1 MATRED
7 FPDRPRHSRS
17 NDELDPAAFE
27 ADDEPDTAPIPLEPA
42 GYAGPRDWWSGQPI
56 YEASRSSPEFDPPLQ
71 PRAGDAFAQLM
82 VNGLATKGKTAPKR
96 GWRRSIYACTF
107 GLVNPGPSSDEHREA
122 LLEAAIGTRLAG
134 RYKVGAVGKGGV
146 GKTTVAACLG
156 SIFAEKRRADRVVAI
171 DADTGFGKLGARIDP
186 GGGSYWELTSTEH
199 GGSFVDSCSH
209 LGRNTAGL
217 FVLAG
222 EQPGSGRRSA
232 LTPALYRQAVARLD
246 RHFTIS
252 VVDCGSALDL
262 PVTREVL
269 RDLDAMVIVASPRV
283 DGASAALQKLEW
295 LDANSMTDLLD
306 HAVIVINDSDGHAD
320 RRTRDEWRRQLS
332 SHGWPVFE
340 VPFDPHL
347 RTGGVV
353 NVPDQLAAPTRQSFI
368 EIAAALG
375 ERFASDR

>member
-1 MATRED
+1 MGSGNVEPHPNA
-7 FPDRPRHSRS
+7 
-17 NDELDPAAFE
+17 
-27 ADDEPDTAPIPLEPA
+27 ADDEPATAPIPLELPVEGPA
-42 GYAGPRDWWSGQPI
+42 EPADYAGPRDWWSGQPI
-56 YEASRSSPEFDPPLQ
+56 TEASRWSSGLDPSLE
-71 PRAGDAFAQLM
+71 PRAGDVFAELM
-82 VNGLATKGKTAPKR
+82 ASRATIKSGKGKTAPKR

-122 LLEAAIGTRLAG
+122 LLEAAIGTRLTG
-134 RYKVGAVGKGGV
+134 SYKVGTVGKGGV

-186 GGGSYWELTSTEH
+186 GGGSYWELTGTEP
-199 GGSFVDSCSH
+199 GGSFVDSCTH
-209 LGRNTAGL
+209 LGRNNAGL

-222 EQPGSGRRSA
+222 EQSGAGRRSV
-232 LTPALYRQAVARLD
+232 LTPAVYRQAVARLD

-295 LDANSMTDLLD
+295 LDANSMTDLLE

-320 RRTRDEWRRQLS
+320 KRTRDEWRRQLS

-347 RTGGVV
+347 RTGGVI
-353 NVPDQLAAPTRQSFI
+353 NLPDQLAAPTRQSFL

-375 ERFASDR
+375 ERFASDC

>member
-7 FPDRPRHSRS
+7 FPDWPRPRQPRG
-17 NDELDPAAFE
+17 ELDSAAFE
-27 ADDEPDTAPIPLEPA
+27 SDDDADTAPIPLEPS
-42 GYAGPRDWWSGQPI
+42 GYVGPRDWWSGQPI
-56 YEASRSSPEFDPPLQ
+56 NEPSQWSPGLDPSLE
-71 PRAGDAFAQLM
+71 PRAGDVFAELM
-82 VNGLATKGKTAPKR
+82 ASRSVPKGKTAPKR

-146 GKTTVAACLG
+146 GKTTIAACLG
-156 SIFAEKRRADRVVAI
+156 SIFAEMRRADRVVAV

-186 GGGSYWELTSTEH
+186 AGGSYWELTATEH
-199 GGSFVDSCSH
+199 GGSFVDTRSH
-209 LGRNTAGL
+209 LGCNTAGL

-222 EQPGSGRRSA
+222 EESGSGRRSV
-232 LTPALYRQAVARLD
+232 LTPALYRRAVARLD

-252 VVDCGSALDL
+252 VIDCGSALDL

-320 RRTRDEWRRQLS
+320 KRTRDEWRRQLS

-347 RTGGVV
+347 RTGCVI
-353 NVPDQLAAPTRQSFI
+353 NVPDQLAATTRQSFI

>member
-1 MATRED
+1 VGSGIV
-7 FPDRPRHSRS
+7 PRSDS
-17 NDELDPAAFE
+17 
-27 ADDEPDTAPIPLEPA
+27 ADDDLDTAPIPVEPEGYPA
-42 GYAGPRDWWSGQPI
+42 GHAGPRDWWSGQPI
-56 YEASRSSPEFDPPLQ
+56 TEASRWSAGLDPSLE
-71 PRAGDAFAQLM
+71 PRAGEVFAELM
-82 VNGLATKGKTAPKR
+82 AGRVAINSGKGKAAPKR

-156 SIFAEKRRADRVVAI
+156 SIFAERRRADRVVAI

-186 GGGSYWELTSTEH
+186 GAASYWELTATEPV
-199 GGSFVDSCSH
+199 GSFVDSCSQ
-209 LGRNTAGL
+209 LGCNTAGL

-222 EQPGSGRRSA
+222 EQSGSGRRSV

-252 VVDCGSALDL
+252 IVDCGSALDL

-269 RDLDAMVIVASPRV
+269 RDLDAIVIVAAPRV

-295 LDANSMTDLLD
+295 LDANGMTDLLD

-320 RRTRDEWRRQLS
+320 KRTRDEWRRQLS

-340 VPFDPHL
+340 VPFDPNL
-347 RTGGVV
+347 RAGGVV
-353 NVPDQLAAPTRQSFI
+353 NVSDQLAAPTRQSLI